1 MCYILIAI
9 ILIIAIYL
17 YHTNES
23 FYFEGSQLRPTYN
36 PEVVRDSG
44 MDYQAA
50 LDKLYEN

>member
-9 ILIIAIYL
+9 LLIIAIYL

-23 FYFEGSQLRPTYN
+23 FYLEGNMIRPTYD
-36 PEVVRDSG
+36 PEVVQASG

-50 LDKLYEN
+50 VNKLYE